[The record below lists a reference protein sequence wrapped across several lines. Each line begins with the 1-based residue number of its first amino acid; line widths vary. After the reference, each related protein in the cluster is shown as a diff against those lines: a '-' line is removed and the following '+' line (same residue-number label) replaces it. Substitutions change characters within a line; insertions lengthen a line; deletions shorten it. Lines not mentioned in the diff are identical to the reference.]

1 MTRHPDGTI
10 AHPLP
15 ETRFVELDA
24 AALGLEHGRLSY
36 LEAGEG
42 PETVLLLHGI
52 GSNATAWRFL
62 LPAFAARARV
72 IAWNAPGYWLSADLA
87 AESPAAEDYARIAAA
102 LLDALGVPRAHVV
115 GSSFGSMVAVVLA
128 AEHPDRVGRMALLGA
143 SRGQRWKGE
152 AERKRM
158 LAMRRESVSRGGMEL
173 ARMRWR
179 NLVAPGTPEIVGEWV
194 RDALCA
200 THARGLLRSACASDA
215 TDALDHAPRVA
226 APTLI
231 LVGSEDRVNPVE
243 VGRALCGAIPGATMD
258 VQQGVGH
265 LAKLEAPG
273 ATAARLLGHLF
284 G

>member
-36 LEAGEG
+36 MEAGEG

-52 GSNATAWRFL
+52 GSNSTGWRFL
-62 LPAFAARARV
+62 LPALAARARV
-72 IAWNAPGYWLSADLA
+72 IAWNAPGYWLSANFA
-87 AESPAAEDYARIAAA
+87 AETPAAEDYARVALA
-102 LLDALGVPRAHVV
+102 LLDALGVPRAHLV
-115 GSSFGSMVAVVLA
+115 GSSFGTMVAVVMA
-128 AEHPDRVGRMALLGA
+128 ASHPDRVGRMVLLGA

-152 AERKRM
+152 VERRRM
-158 LAMRRESVSRGGMEL
+158 LAMRRESVARGGMDL

-179 NLVAPGTPEIVGEWV
+179 NLVAPGTPDVVGEWV

-215 TDALDHAPRVA
+215 TDTLDHAPRVA
-226 APTLI
+226 APTLV
-231 LVGSEDRVNPVE
+231 LVGAEDRVNPAE
-243 VGRALCGAIPGATMD
+243 VGRAIADAIPGATME
-258 VQQGVGH
+258 VQPGIGH